1 MNPSTLAQLKILVER
16 AVRPVQASTS
26 RKQKMR
32 EELLAHVAAVF
43 EEEAARL
50 GDERLVLE
58 RTEQR
63 FGNPTELAGQLQ
75 QSVPASDRWA
85 QILEHVFVGTGVST
99 LRFAFRYAL
108 FALLPG
114 TFLLTA
120 FCFQGRMAEWP
131 FVVAWPVLAF
141 VSVFLVVEM
150 RDALSG
156 PGGRSWRKAAL
167 VGVAS
172 WFLIPGVTFALCLTY
187 SGDWRSSLMDMLSLL
202 PVALLLT
209 PAALIIPACAF
220 GVEACTQQEW
230 ASLLID

>member
-1 MNPSTLAQLKILVER
+1 MNPSTLTQLKILVER

-32 EELLAHVAAVF
+32 EELLAHVTAVF

-50 GDERLVLE
+50 GEERLALE

-63 FGNPTELAGQLQ
+63 FGNPADLTGQLQ
-75 QSVPASDRWA
+75 QSLPASDRWA
-85 QILEHVFVGTGVST
+85 RILERVFVGTGVST
-99 LRFAFRYAL
+99 LRLAFRYAL

-114 TFLLTA
+114 AFLLTA
-120 FCFQGRMAEWP
+120 FFFQDRMAEWP
-131 FVVAWPVLAF
+131 VAVAWPVLAF
-141 VSVFLVVEM
+141 VSVFLVVQM
-150 RDALSG
+150 RDALLG

-172 WFLIPGVTFALCLTY
+172 WFLIPAVTFAICLTY
-187 SGDWRSSLMDMLSLL
+187 SGDWRSSLMDVLPLL
-202 PVALLLT
+202 PVALLT

-220 GVEACTQQEW
+220 AVYRKQQEW